1 MTAVI
6 EFNGNV
12 VCNCRPCDVWCSA
25 DDRCGNCPLWICFE
39 KAIKENADV
48 VLNIASDYLQTY

>member
-12 VCNCRPCDVWCSA
+12 VCNCTPCDVWCNA

-39 KAIKENADV
+39 KAIIENADV
-48 VLNIASDYLQTY
+48 VINIASDYLQTY